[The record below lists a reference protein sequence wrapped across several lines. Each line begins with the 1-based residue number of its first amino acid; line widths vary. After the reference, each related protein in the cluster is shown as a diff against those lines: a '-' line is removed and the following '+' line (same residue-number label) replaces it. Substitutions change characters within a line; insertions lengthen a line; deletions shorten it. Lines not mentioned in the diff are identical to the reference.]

1 MSKLW
6 FKEISSSRFIKLGSS
21 RDRIQSYI
29 ADLRIQ
35 ALTYDLIRPV
45 YYNLLMY

>member
-21 RDRIQSYI
+21 RDWIQSYI
-29 ADLRIQ
+29 ADLTIQ
-35 ALTYDLIRPV
+35 ALMTL
-45 YYNLLMY
+45 YNLYTVT